1 MSADHARMALNWA
14 LDDAQAR
21 DRQATQETLRRLIGG
36 YTWTDAD
43 VIACRERIRR
53 AKADAAIVR
62 QLLREL
68 DELDAMTGE
77 SVP

>member
-1 MSADHARMALNWA
+1 MSADHTRMALNWA

-36 YTWTDAD
+36 CSWTDAD

-77 SVP
+77 AVP